1 MQAAY
6 TLIDDETLDR
16 LLELDGDSLIAAL
29 EELETGAAPTAY
41 IDKLW
46 DGLHFLLTGF
56 PTSEPIEGDPLSEA
70 VVGVHVIDE
79 DDYVACTEADELA
92 SVIAALAAVDL
103 DRISSSVDFTSFA
116 AAGVTPNIWS
126 DSPAALR
133 SELSDA
139 LALLLDIHRRA
150 DAAGQHLLVSI
161 I

>member
-16 LLELDGDSLIAAL
+16 MLELDGDSLVAQLEAL
-29 EELETGAAPTAY
+29 ESGGAATVY

-46 DGLHFLLTGF
+46 DGLHFLLTGA
-56 PTSEPIEGDPLSEA
+56 PASDPIEGDPLSEA

-79 DDYVACTEADELA
+79 DDYVACTELDELA
-92 SVIAALAAVDL
+92 AVISALEAVDL
-103 DRISSSVDFTSFA
+103 DRVLSSVDFA
-116 AAGVTPNIWS
+116 AFDRAGVTPNIWS
-126 DSPAALR
+126 DPPARLR

-139 LALLLDIHRRA
+139 MALLLDIHRRA
-150 DAAGQHLLVSI
+150 ASEERHLLVSI